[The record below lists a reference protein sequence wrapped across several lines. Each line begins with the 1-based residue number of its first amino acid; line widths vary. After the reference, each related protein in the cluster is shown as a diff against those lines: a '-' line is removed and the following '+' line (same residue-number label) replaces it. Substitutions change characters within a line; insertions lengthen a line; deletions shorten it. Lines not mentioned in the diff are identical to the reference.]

1 MNKKQNTGNLA
12 CRDATYFEHR
22 GIRGSTI
29 QKAISIF
36 LALVLWHIV
45 SVIIGMDMLLA
56 SPVKVIIR
64 LGTIWLESGF
74 FKTILFSLLRI
85 SSGCIIAIIS
95 GFLLALLASRFHVV
109 EVLLWPYVI
118 TIKSVPVASFIIL
131 CLIWLSFTQLTVF
144 IAFLIVF
151 PVVYS
156 NILTGIK
163 STDTKLLEMASS
175 FKIPWWRKFIFI
187 YLPSIKPYL
196 ISASSIAMG
205 MAWKAGTAAE
215 VIGVVKGSI
224 GEKLYESK
232 IYFANADLFAWT
244 IIIVIL
250 SVALE
255 KILIHLIKLLFSKV
269 EKI

>member
-1 MNKKQNTGNLA
+1 MNKNQDSEK
-12 CRDATYFEHR
+12 
-22 GIRGSTI
+22 SVI
-29 QKAISIF
+29 QKAVSIF
-36 LALVLWHIV
+36 FALVLWHII
-45 SVIIGMDMLLA
+45 SVAVGMDMLLA
-56 SPVKVIIR
+56 SPVKVAVR
-64 LGTIWLESGF
+64 LCTIWLEDGF
-74 FKTILFSLLRI
+74 FKTIIFSLLRI
-85 SSGCIIAIIS
+85 SSGCIIAIIT
-95 GFLLALLASRFHVV
+95 GILLAVLASRFHII
-109 EVLLWPYVI
+109 EILLWPYVI

-163 STDTKLLEMASS
+163 STDVKLLEMAAS

-255 KILIHLIKLLFSKV
+255 KILIHLIKLFFSRI